1 MSINKE
7 IVEKV
12 KTIVITALVVGMA
25 GFVGGVKYHTH
36 YIDQVKSE
44 AKSILSLKN

>member
-12 KTIVITALVVGMA
+12 KTIVITTLVVGIV
-25 GFVGGVKYHTH
+25 GFIAGVKYHTH
-36 YIDQVKSE
+36 YMQQVKSE
-44 AKSILSLKN
+44 AKTIVGLKS